1 MRNSILIVDDDP
13 QIRRLCRIT
22 LAEPGYCLREASN
35 GKEALAAI
43 RETSFDLI
51 LLDLCM
57 PDMDGIEF
65 LIAVRAELPKLK
77 VIGMSGYM
85 GGTMLP
91 VARQLGG
98 AATLAK
104 PFSPEAL
111 LSLVNEVLAEHG
123 SVPPSD

>member
-1 MRNSILIVDDDP
+1 MRAKILVVDDDR
-13 QIRRLCRIT
+13 QVRSLCR
-22 LAEPGYCLREASN
+22 LALEGPGYIVTEASN

-43 RETSFDLI
+43 RETSFNLI

-77 VIGMSGYM
+77 VVGMSGFM
-85 GGTMLP
+85 GGTMLS

-111 LSLVNEVLAEHG
+111 ISLVDQVLENIPEPA
-123 SVPPSD
+123 SI